1 MFGAL
6 FIHRQMLACFNS
18 DGILAQLSDFLKI
31 IKRIGEINSLSIL
44 LGILS
49 GPAALCGF
57 RFFNNL
63 FIYSVMLM
71 FCISRCGLCPLSGIG
86 SSLSDVKDFEIDYLV
101 FQLYFWHLL
110 LEFRCLLRVEWFDFL
125 FFVS

>member
-1 MFGAL
+1 M
-6 FIHRQMLACFNS
+6 CFHS
-18 DGILAQLSDFLKI
+18 DRILPQLSDFLKMI
-31 IKRIGEINSLSIL
+31 MRIGEIHSDIFSLHSLSII

-63 FIYSVMLM
+63 FMPVSVMLM

-86 SSLSDVKDFEIDYLV
+86 SSLTVTGVKDF
-101 FQLYFWHLL
+101 
-110 LEFRCLLRVEWFDFL
+110 
-125 FFVS
+125 